1 MLRSLFAHSLAA
13 LVLMAPV
20 AALDTL
26 SVGLDAP
33 IDWDGTGAAIST
45 LDPEYRSLVDPNAV
59 LIGNAPGELIDFS
72 QRVLAPRELQEGE
85 NIASGTLERGG
96 TIAAPTVLRFTADFT
111 REDLIEALAE
121 ILSDLAGGE
130 TQAFER
136 KSGDVRGTLIIG
148 DLGARFGV
156 NRFRFY
162 PRNTVHPAPTAAFQ
176 NDFLRAF

>member
-1 MLRSLFAHSLAA
+1 M
-13 LVLMAPV
+13 
-20 AALDTL
+20 
-26 SVGLDAP
+26 
-33 IDWDGTGAAIST
+33 
-45 LDPEYRSLVDPNAV
+45 
-59 LIGNAPGELIDFS
+59 
-72 QRVLAPRELQEGE
+72 
-85 NIASGTLERGG
+85 
-96 TIAAPTVLRFTADFT
+96 RFTTDFT
-111 REDLIEALAE
+111 REDLGEALAE

-176 NDFLRAF
+176 NDFLRAFELFVNDGLNLTADGFPPVGRAHSGGSPKHQARR